1 MWLDANVLMDFLVA
15 DQLRNGEMTTICQFP
30 YGDTTYNLEHNS
42 KTLFQCVHDITE
54 KWLPELVYPV

>member
-54 KWLPELVYPV
+54 